1 MYKMNSKLKFTK
13 KDLEFIENLDRD
25 KSNLPDTK
33 LTKSEIE
40 AVNDM
45 YYKYITLNVDNQN
58 YNKPLWA
65 NYRENWCSGARTKKH
80 ESKRIIL
87 GNLLSINHMGN
98 LTNKEGAKA
107 FLGALH
113 CVDSY
118 KVLIKEAYSCWS

>member
-1 MYKMNSKLKFTK
+1 MYKMNSKLKFSK
-13 KDLEFIENLDRD
+13 EDLDFMEKLDNE
-25 KSNLPDTK
+25 KPNLPDTK
-33 LTKSEIE
+33 LTKSEIQ

-45 YYKYITLNVDNQN
+45 YYKYISKHVDNQS
-58 YNKPLWA
+58 YNEPMWS
-65 NYRENWCSGARTKKH
+65 NYRENWCGGAKTKKH

-98 LTNKEGAKA
+98 LTNKEGAKT

-118 KVLIKEAYSCWS
+118 KTLIKEVYSWN